1 MSKLARA
8 LTLVAMIA
16 AIQLAGMT
24 TVAQAHPIDQASSQA
39 HATVRRLLAREG
51 SSIPDAARPRL
62 LLDEDRSSI
71 LHLPDAAPAQAAADA
86 AAHQRLLAQERH
98 NSTWTYG
105 NTSAP
110 APPEPSGQ
118 PGWLTPALGV
128 LAVVLAL
135 VAGVAMLAARRARRS
150 HRAEQTA

>member
-1 MSKLARA
+1 MSKLTRA
-8 LTLVAMIA
+8 LTLVAMLA
-16 AIQLAGMT
+16 AMQLAGMT

-39 HATVRRLLAREG
+39 HATVRRLMAREG

-71 LHLPDAAPAQAAADA
+71 LNLPDAAPAQAAA

-118 PGWLTPALGV
+118 PGWLIPALGV

-135 VAGVAMLAARRARRS
+135 VVGIAVLAARRARRT
-150 HRAEQTA
+150 HPAEQTA

>member
-62 LLDEDRSSI
+62 LLDEERSSI
-71 LHLPDAAPAQAAADA
+71 LNLPNRAPAQAAADA
-86 AAHQRLLAQERH
+86 AAHQRLLAQERY
-98 NSTWTYG
+98 NSTLTDG
-105 NTSAP
+105 TTSAP
-110 APPEPSGQ
+110 APPEPGGQ
-118 PGWLTPALGV
+118 PAWLSPALGV
-128 LAVVLAL
+128 LAAVLAL
-135 VAGVAMLAARRARRS
+135 VAGVAVLAARRARRT

>member
-1 MSKLARA
+1 MTR
-8 LTLVAMIA
+8 VAFVTGA
-16 AIQLAGMT
+16 ASGIGL
-24 TVAQAHPIDQASSQA
+24 
-39 HATVRRLLAREG
+39 ATVRRLLAREG

-71 LHLPDAAPAQAAADA
+71 LNLPDAEPAQAAADA

-110 APPEPSGQ
+110 AAPEPSGQ
-118 PGWLTPALGV
+118 PGWLAPALGV

-135 VAGVAMLAARRARRS
+135 VAGVAMLAARRARRT